1 MPGVEEIGE
10 LLLPYSGQRLS
21 SEALGLFQSYL
32 ALIMKWNSKF
42 NLTAIRD
49 PEQIV
54 TRHFGEGVFAAQFV
68 PEGARTLMDLGSG
81 VGIPG
86 IPLQIVHPALAVTL
100 VEAQQKKA
108 AFLQEAV
115 RQLGL
120 SSSVRAERA
129 EQIPAKFDV
138 VALRAV
144 EKMDEMLPV
153 AARHVTDRG
162 SLLVLTTKNA
172 HLNGLNCGPGFTWRE
187 FALPAG
193 ARSVLRVG
201 TRADVP
207 RGTRAA

>member
-1 MPGVEEIGE
+1 
-10 LLLPYSGQRLS
+10 
-21 SEALGLFQSYL
+21 
-32 ALIMKWNSKF
+32 
-42 NLTAIRD
+42 
-49 PEQIV
+49 V

-86 IPLQIVHPALAVTL
+86 IPLQIVLPALAVTL

-153 AARHVTDRG
+153 AARHVTDTG
-162 SLLVLTTKNA
+162 SLLVLTSKNA
-172 HLNGLNCGPGFTWRE
+172 HLNGLHCGPGFTWRE

>member
-1 MPGVEEIGE
+1 MLAVEEIGE
-10 LLLPYSGQRLS
+10 LLLPFSGQRLS
-21 SEALGLFQSYL
+21 SKDLGLFQGYL
-32 ALIMKWNSKF
+32 QLILKWNAKF
-42 NLTAIRD
+42 NLTAIRE

-54 TRHFGEGVFAAQFV
+54 TRHFGEGVFAARYV

-81 VGIPG
+81 AGIPG
-86 IPLQIVHPALAVTL
+86 IPLQIVHPKLAVTL

-108 AFLQEAV
+108 SFLREAV

-129 EQIPAKFDV
+129 ERIDDKFDV

-153 AARHVTDRG
+153 AARCLKDTG
-162 SLLVLTTKNA
+162 SLLVLSTHDA
-172 HLNGLNCGPGFTWRE
+172 QVEGLSDFSWRE

-201 TRADVP
+201 LRTDVP
-207 RGTRAA
+207 RGTRGA

>member
-32 ALIMKWNSKF
+32 ALITKWNTKF

-68 PEGARTLMDLGSG
+68 PEGAQTLMDLGSG

-86 IPLQIVHPALAVTL
+86 IPLQIMHPKLAVTL

-108 AFLQEAV
+108 SFLREAV
-115 RQLGL
+115 RLLGL

-129 EQIPAKFDV
+129 EQIPTRFDV

-144 EKMDEMLPV
+144 EKMDEVLPV
-153 AARHVTDRG
+153 ASRCVTDGG
-162 SLLVLTTKNA
+162 SLLVLTTKDVQR
-172 HLNGLNCGPGFTWRE
+172 NGFNCGLGFTWRE
-187 FALPAG
+187 FTLPAG

-201 TRADVP
+201 VRADVP
-207 RGTRAA
+207 RGTRTA